1 MASTSAAEVRDTL
14 DVTATE
20 LPDADIEE
28 EIAAAERF
36 VEERLDGHMPD
47 GVVKDQIATLVAAD
61 ILYPRVTG
69 GAKGREKS
77 SVEEGSAR
85 VSFAT
90 TSAADAVGDSPHWQ
104 QAVKLDYTGHLEGKT
119 ASFEV
124 F

>member
-1 MASTSAAEVRDTL
+1 MASTSAAEVREAL
-14 DVTATE
+14 DVSSTE
-20 LPDADIEE
+20 LPDAEIQE
-28 EIAAAERF
+28 EIAAAESF
-36 VEERLDGHMPD
+36 VEERLDGHMAD

-69 GAKGREKS
+69 GAKGQEKS

-104 QAVKLDYTGHLEGKT
+104 QAIKLDHTGRLEGNS

-124 F
+124 Y